1 MRTLFGL
8 GLLAVGWLMGWQLF
22 APERLP
28 AENLVQLRKQLLAMP
43 APGDNPEVR
52 LAFVPDVLPTGQ
64 AAPAAVDRRA
74 LASGYSTHPRNDNV
88 RIEVAGIATDAPVP
102 SAQISAAAS
111 AAPQLEPTVSS
122 SPANAVGPS
131 SDGLAR
137 EVAQRGLWSSV
148 QSELKRVGCYEG
160 AADGVWG
167 EESRQALLRFAALN
181 GASLDP
187 RRPDVSS
194 LALLRSHTGMTCA
207 NFDRR
212 MKTRIAG
219 SSSGAPTGSSSDNGL
234 VTGPM
239 LARTGSGVAPL
250 EGRMAVG
257 GPPLEHIEA
266 RAARSPF
273 ESSDGRQ
280 PTPPDYVAT
289 PYQNTPGGN
298 QQFGALS
305 HDSVVAPLQP
315 DAAEAAAV
323 RSERKRRAS
332 KKRRSKEARQRAL
345 MRQAF
350 GENF

>member
-1 MRTLFGL
+1 MRTVFGL
-8 GLLAVGWLMGWQLF
+8 GLLAIGWLMGWQLF

-43 APGDNPEVR
+43 APGDNPETR
-52 LAFVPDVLPTGQ
+52 LTFVPETLDTAQTETKSLGRQ
-64 AAPAAVDRRA
+64 A
-74 LASGYSTHPRNDNV
+74 LASGYSNHPRNGNV
-88 RIEVAGIATDAPVP
+88 RIEVAGIAMDAPAP
-102 SAQISAAAS
+102 SAQMT
-111 AAPQLEPTVSS
+111 AAPQTAPTPSPT
-122 SPANAVGPS
+122 PANNSAS
-131 SDGLAR
+131 SGEGLAR

-194 LALLRSHTGMTCA
+194 LALLRAHTGTTCA
-207 NFDRR
+207 SFDRR

-219 SSSGAPTGSSSDNGL
+219 SSSGAPTGSSSETGL
-234 VTGPM
+234 VNGPM
-239 LARTGSGVAPL
+239 LARTGNGFAPL

-273 ESSDGRQ
+273 ESPDGRQ

-298 QQFGALS
+298 QQFGALP
-305 HDSVVAPLQP
+305 HDSMVAPLQP
-315 DAAEAAAV
+315 EAAESA
-323 RSERKRRAS
+323 SIQTERKRRAS